1 VGRGDERDHAL
12 GFLQGVA
19 GVACHFS
26 PPRLGLLGRL
36 GVAWGRERSPR
47 PRLPF
52 AGTRRRQGA
61 TLVPHEKKLDFF
73 VFFEKIKLIFFECQQ
88 TSATEMPDTGDF

>member
-1 VGRGDERDHAL
+1 VGRGDQRDHAL

-26 PPRLGLLGRL
+26 PPRLGLRAVWGLPGAGKGLHAPGCHSPGPVSGR
-36 GVAWGRERSPR
+36 GHRRSR
-47 PRLPF
+47 
-52 AGTRRRQGA
+52 T
-61 TLVPHEKKLDFF
+61 KKLAFF

-88 TSATEMPDTGDF
+88 TSAAEMPDTGDF